1 MIKNNENKK
10 NKNKNKDKNKNKNN
24 AKDNVKTLN
33 VSQDHEVQVV
43 NKEKDSLSTKETIEI
58 ERDILEKRTE
68 KIRNKRRD
76 KEMEEE
82 IAEGRGK
89 EREKIITILIMEQK
103 EKDEIKT
110 RKLIRRFK
118 YLYVKNLLNKLN

>member
-10 NKNKNKDKNKNKNN
+10 NKKKDKNKDKNNV
-24 AKDNVKTLN
+24 KDNVRNLN
-33 VSQDHEVQVV
+33 VNQDHEVQVV
-43 NKEKDSLSTKETIEI
+43 NKEKDSLLTKEIIEI

-68 KIRNKRRD
+68 KIRKKRRD

-82 IAEGRGK
+82 IAEGIKK

-110 RKLIRRFK
+110 RKLIRSCT